1 MVRRGH
7 AEDLN
12 REFEAQFGVPR
23 STATSITERFY
34 RYDAAAAA

>member
-7 AEDLN
+7 AGDLN
-12 REFEAQFGVPR
+12 REFEAQFRCAALDGYG
-23 STATSITERFY
+23 ITERLY